1 MLTASN
7 INFWIKSRRIL
18 DNVGTQ
24 LEAGEL
30 KVILGPNGAGKSSLF
45 RILSGETVCK
55 LGNVKYNGQTLSSYK
70 SAQLALVRAVM
81 PQSSR
86 LSFPFLAKEVVEMG
100 LMNVYVKDAE
110 SIVEEV
116 MIKTNTWHLKD
127 QLFGNLS
134 GGEQQRVQFSRA
146 LVQIWEE
153 KPYPRYLLL
162 DEPTSS
168 MDISQQHQ
176 ILHLIHALKKKNI
189 GVLAIL
195 HDLNLA
201 ALYADKLI
209 LLKEGRI
216 IAQGTKNEILT
227 SENLFN
233 TFDYPIEVIQHPV
246 TGKPLVYPQP
256 IHSHR
261 TQNIISA

>member
-1 MLTASN
+1 MLKANN
-7 INFWIKSRRIL
+7 INYWIKSRRIL
-18 DNVGTQ
+18 DNVATR

-55 LGNVKYNGQTLSSYK
+55 LGNVNYNGQNLSLYK
-70 SAQLALVRAVM
+70 SAQLAKVRSVM

-86 LSFPFLAKEVVEMG
+86 MSFPFMAKEVVEMG
-100 LMNVYVKDAE
+100 LMNVHVRDAE
-110 SIVEEV
+110 SVIAEV
-116 MIKTNTWHLKD
+116 MTKTNTWHLKD
-127 QLFGNLS
+127 QLLSNLS
-134 GGEQQRVQFSRA
+134 GGEQQRVQLSRA
-146 LVQIWEE
+146 LVQIWDD
-153 KPYPRYLLL
+153 KPFPRYLLL

-189 GVLAIL
+189 GILIIL

-201 ALYADKLI
+201 ALYADSLI

-216 IAQGTKNEILT
+216 IAQGNTKDILT
-227 SENLFN
+227 SENLFK

-246 TGKPLVYPQP
+246 TGKPMVYPQP
-256 IHSHR
+256 IHLNR
-261 TQNIISA
+261 TQNIISI